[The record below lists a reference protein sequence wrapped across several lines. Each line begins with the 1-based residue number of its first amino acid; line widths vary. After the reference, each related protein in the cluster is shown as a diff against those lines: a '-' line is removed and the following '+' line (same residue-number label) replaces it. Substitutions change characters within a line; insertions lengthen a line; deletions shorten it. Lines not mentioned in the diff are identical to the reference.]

1 MLPISSNGFLYF
13 LSDRA
18 SLFLIHRDE
27 CIAKEARNRV
37 KRLRKRKNIR
47 LHERIGGET
56 CSMPMTS
63 IKLWQALELVRG
75 RTVAIESQIKY
86 SFLIRVLNLK
96 NYAYTS
102 EHRVRSSTQ
111 WLITIVLFNEHEINA
126 PMSINELAYLYRRHR
141 DQVICHRASVADAP
155 TRPDRLYFFFQN

>member
-1 MLPISSNGFLYF
+1 MLPISSNDFLSF

-18 SLFLIHRDE
+18 PLFLIHRGE
-27 CIAKEARNRV
+27 CIAREARNRV

-56 CSMPMTS
+56 CSMAMTS
-63 IKLWQALELVRG
+63 IKPWQPLELIRG
-75 RTVAIESQIKY
+75 RTVTIEPQIKY
-86 SFLIRVLNLK
+86 SSLIRVLNLK

-102 EHRVRSSTQ
+102 EHRVGSSTQ

-126 PMSINELAYLYRRHR
+126 PMSIKELAYLYRRHR
-141 DQVICHRASVADAP
+141 DQVICRRATVADAP
-155 TRPDRLYFFFQN
+155 TRPDRLFFQN